1 LQHNIGCFAGQL
13 SASCGVGSQAL
24 LSEHSTI
31 GQSLWSA
38 DGCLTAEF
46 TNAAAFWNL
55 TAHTH
60 LQNCFPHPVSSGYQ
74 AALWHLNQS
83 CMPACQHNTAYT
95 SPATHSGLPELG
107 QLISNQNIRTRAR
120 GALVM
125 LWCGGTL
132 HTAACTS
139 AYSQTIQPARG
150 SKSHLQRYNTPQRS
164 ALCGRSCQVVL
175 ISILPTL
182 HTQ

>member
-1 LQHNIGCFAGQL
+1 MHDKFWGCSGAELVTWLNLQHNIGCFAGQL

-60 LQNCFPHPVSSGYQ
+60 LQKCSKLFPAPCQQRLPSSIM
-74 AALWHLNQS
+74 ALEPILHACLPAQHSIHFTRDTFRTPGAGPADQQPKHQDESQRGPCHAVVWRNSAHS
-83 CMPACQHNTAYT
+83 CVH
-95 SPATHSGLPELG
+95 
-107 QLISNQNIRTRAR
+107 IS
-120 GALVM
+120 
-125 LWCGGTL
+125 
-132 HTAACTS
+132 
-139 AYSQTIQPARG
+139 IQP
-150 SKSHLQRYNTPQRS
+150 N
-164 ALCGRSCQVVL
+164 
-175 ISILPTL
+175 
-182 HTQ
+182 HTTCTRQ